1 MCENSFP
8 PKNVFDSSFC
18 EGAVKCKVKADQGSD
33 INLVPPSVLRD
44 ILKHDDSVLVEELRN
59 PRSYGTVVKG
69 GQQVTC
75 NKKFR
80 TTIYIQV
87 RHGSDLV
94 LRGVEWL
101 VSEQETEYV
110 LLGEPVLRALG
121 LDNEELLAAVCDRH
135 GGVVCVPEL
144 IEKLKEDKNI
154 QNSDSGEVK
163 SLINAMTK
171 TFGTTFH
178 SDCGTEED
186 MLEDSDVYVDVG
198 EDSPEELGMAL
209 SERLSE
215 ARKSGLSDLGSQ
227 KLKSIIDKHKQV
239 FD

>member
-1 MCENSFP
+1 MCGNSFP

-44 ILKHDDSVLVEELRN
+44 ILKHDDSVLVEELRI
-59 PRSYGTVVKG
+59 PRSYGTVIKG

-101 VSEQETEYV
+101 VGEQETEYV

-135 GGVVCVPEL
+135 DGVVYVPEL
-144 IEKLKEDKNI
+144 LEKLKEDKNI

-171 TFGTTFH
+171 NSGTTFH

-186 MLEDSDVYVDVG
+186 MLEDSDVYVDLG
-198 EDSPEELGMAL
+198 EDSPEELDMAL

-215 ARKSGLSDLGSQ
+215 ARKSGLSDIGAQ
-227 KLKSIIDKHKQV
+227 KLKNIIDKHKQV